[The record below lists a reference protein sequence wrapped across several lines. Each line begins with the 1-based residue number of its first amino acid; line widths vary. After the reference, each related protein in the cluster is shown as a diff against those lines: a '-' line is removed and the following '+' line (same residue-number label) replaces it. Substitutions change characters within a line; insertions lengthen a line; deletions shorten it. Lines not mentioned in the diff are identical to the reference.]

1 MMHLFTFTFA
11 DTEDDVREES
21 EEESVISCPTEVSQ
35 KWKELVNHNGA

>member
-21 EEESVISCPTEVSQ
+21 EEESPTVISNRSFSKVERTSES
-35 KWKELVNHNGA
+35 